1 MAFPYNMKVVVSGKQ
16 VEVYKYT
23 KNVWRDFER
32 TQASVKTKP
41 VKEPKQ
47 LDIFEKIKQQKQKQ
61 EFSVHRTRTEIRRL
75 INSNPQLNK
84 FMTLTFAEN
93 ITDLK
98 QANYE
103 FNKFVLRLSYKYPKF
118 EYLAVPEFQQRGAV
132 HYHVI
137 CNLPF
142 VHYNEIFETWGQ
154 GKIDIKR
161 VTNVTNLGAYV
172 CKYLG
177 KDMFDERTFGK
188 KKFFRSQ
195 TLSEAIEILGYL
207 AKLFAERFLSLLTP
221 VFEKTF
227 ESEWVGEVEYK
238 AYSLDSFPFPKGFN
252 KMMLLRP
259 I

>member
-1 MAFPYNMKVVVSGKQ
+1 
-16 VEVYKYT
+16 
-23 KNVWRDFER
+23 
-32 TQASVKTKP
+32 
-41 VKEPKQ
+41 

-142 VHYNEIFETWGQ
+142 VHYNEIL
-154 GKIDIKR
+154 K
-161 VTNVTNLGAYV
+161 LGDKA
-172 CKYLG
+172 KLI
-177 KDMFDERTFGK
+177 
-188 KKFFRSQ
+188 
-195 TLSEAIEILGYL
+195 LSE
-207 AKLFAERFLSLLTP
+207 
-221 VFEKTF
+221 
-227 ESEWVGEVEYK
+227 
-238 AYSLDSFPFPKGFN
+238 
-252 KMMLLRP
+252 
-259 I
+259 